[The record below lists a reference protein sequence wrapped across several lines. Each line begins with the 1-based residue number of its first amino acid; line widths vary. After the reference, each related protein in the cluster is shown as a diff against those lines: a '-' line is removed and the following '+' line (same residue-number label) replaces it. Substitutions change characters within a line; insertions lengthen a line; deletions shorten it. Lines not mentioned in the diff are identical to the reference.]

1 MAITMEIPNMEEVE
15 EIKIED
21 TEFSEIDGR
30 GDIEGDEELC
40 KS

>member
-1 MAITMEIPNMEEVE
+1 MAIILEIPDLEKVE
-15 EIKIED
+15 EIDIKD
-21 TEFSEIDGR
+21 TEFSKIDGR